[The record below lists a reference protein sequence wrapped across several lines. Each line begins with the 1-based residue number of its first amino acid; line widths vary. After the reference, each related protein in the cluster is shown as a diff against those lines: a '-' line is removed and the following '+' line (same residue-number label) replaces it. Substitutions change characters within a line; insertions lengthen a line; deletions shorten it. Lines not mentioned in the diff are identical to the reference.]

1 MTRACRWLIIVPF
14 LIVASPRPLTAQR
27 SPAET
32 MQRAVILY
40 EELQLER
47 AIVLLR
53 QVVSTSAAGQA
64 SPEQRTQAHK
74 YLGAAYA
81 LLRQRDS
88 ALVHFATALDRDPFL
103 DLDAR
108 TFTEGERRLFLES
121 RRSVFAVGAR
131 APADTVITPG
141 SEQVSWTVVTTQPA
155 TVQASLR
162 PADGGADAALAT
174 LTTSANGEGLAD
186 MRWNGLT
193 ASGAV
198 VPAGRYT
205 MSFVAKRVGGGVTDS
220 ASLAVDIRYQHA
232 SLEDSLPAL
241 RADELLPERRPPSAS
256 RTQLAKGMGLAVA
269 ALAIPSLL
277 GSKDLGTNSTHTAVM
292 AGGSAAAGVAGFV
305 LWGRSRII
313 ATNVAANEH
322 RRRERAVHNVAVARR
337 NSERMAGV
345 RLAIVAARGTEQ

>member
-1 MTRACRWLIIVPF
+1 MTRVCRCLLIVPF
-14 LIVASPRPLTAQR
+14 LLVAGPGALMAQR

-53 QVVSTSAAGQA
+53 QVLSTSAAGQS
-64 SPEQRTQAHK
+64 SPAQRTQAHT

-131 APADTVITPG
+131 APADTVIAPG
-141 SEQVSWTVVTTQPA
+141 SEHVSWTVVTTQPA
-155 TVQASLR
+155 TVRASLR
-162 PADGGADAALAT
+162 PVDGGGGAVLAT
-174 LTTSANGEGLAD
+174 FTISASGADLAD
-186 MRWNGLT
+186 MPWNGLT

-198 VPAGRYT
+198 VPAGRYA
-205 MSFVAKRVGGGVTDS
+205 MSFVAGRVGGGATDS
-220 ASLAVDIRYQHA
+220 ISLAVDVRYQHA

-277 GSKDLGTNSTHTAVM
+277 GSKDLGTNGTHTAVM
-292 AGGSAAAGVAGFV
+292 AGGSAAAGLAGFV
-305 LWGRSRII
+305 LWGRSRMI
-313 ATNVAANEH
+313 APNVAANDR

-345 RLAIVAARGTEQ
+345 RLAIVAAPGAER

>member
-1 MTRACRWLIIVPF
+1 MTRAGRWCFVVMLLLVSGSRA
-14 LIVASPRPLTAQR
+14 VMAQR

-53 QVVSTSAAGQA
+53 QVISTSAAGQA

-141 SEQVSWTVVTTQPA
+141 AEQVSWTVVTTQPA

-162 PADGGADAALAT
+162 PVDGGTDAALT
-174 LTTSANGEGLAD
+174 ILTTSANGAELAD

-205 MSFVAKRVGGGVTDS
+205 MRFVASRVGGGATDS

-256 RTQLAKGMGLAVA
+256 RTQLVRGMGLAVA

-277 GSKDLGTNSTHTAVM
+277 GSKDLGTNGTHTAVM

-305 LWGRSRII
+305 LWGRSRVI
-313 ATNVAANEH
+313 APNVAANAR
-322 RRRERAVHNVAVARR
+322 RRRERAAYNTAVARR
-337 NSERMAGV
+337 NAERLAGV
-345 RLAIVAARGTEQ
+345 RLAIVAAQGAAQ